1 MWISRCVR
9 VEPWRLAADVHGLLL
24 AAGAGTRMGR
34 PKALVHDGDESWLRR
49 GVRALADGGC
59 GRVTVVLG
67 AASDEG
73 RLLLEGIDVDAK
85 VDVVVADDWN
95 AGLSAS
101 LRAGLAALAD
111 SDADAVAVT
120 LVDLP
125 DVTGA
130 VVSRV
135 LAGHGGPD
143 SLARATY
150 HGRLGHPV
158 VIGRDY
164 WQPIAD
170 SVRGDHGA
178 RDFLVTHEAEL
189 VECGDLATGRDVDF
203 R

>member
-1 MWISRCVR
+1 M
-9 VEPWRLAADVHGLLL
+9 HGLLL
-24 AAGAGTRMGR
+24 AAGAGTRMGQ
-34 PKALVHDGDESWLRR
+34 PKALVHDGGESWLRS

-59 GRVTVVLG
+59 DRVTVVLG

-73 RLLLEGIDVDAK
+73 RLLLEGVDVGAE
-85 VDVVVADDWN
+85 VDVVVADDWK

-101 LRAGLAALAD
+101 LRAGLGALAD
-111 SDADAVAVT
+111 SEADAVAVT

-130 VVSRV
+130 VVGRV
-135 LAGHGGPD
+135 LAGRGGPD

-158 VIGRDY
+158 VIGRDH
-164 WQPIAD
+164 WRPLVD
-170 SVRGDHGA
+170 SLRGDHGA
-178 RDFLVTHEAEL
+178 RDYLVTHEAEL
-189 VECGDLATGRDVDF
+189 VECGDLATGRDVDS